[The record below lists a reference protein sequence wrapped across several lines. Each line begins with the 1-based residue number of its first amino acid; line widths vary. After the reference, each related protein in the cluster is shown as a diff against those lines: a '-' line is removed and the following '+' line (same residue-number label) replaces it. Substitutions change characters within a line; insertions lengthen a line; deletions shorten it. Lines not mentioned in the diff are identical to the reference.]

1 MGNNELKIYNIVN
14 KATEFAI
21 SQDVS
26 YLDLSVFHNLVV
38 SYDSNT
44 IKAYIDGNNIINQT
58 ATINWNFS
66 DPNIAKELLIGS
78 IRYAGSYERTLNGL
92 ISNLFIGEY
101 KDKNGNVIWTDEYIQ
116 GLYEAKKPF
125 NKNL

>member
-1 MGNNELKIYNIVN
+1 
-14 KATEFAI
+14 
-21 SQDVS
+21 
-26 YLDLSVFHNLVV
+26 LVV

-44 IKAYIDGNNIINQT
+44 IKVYIDGNNIINQT

-78 IRYAGSYERTLNGL
+78 IRHAGSYKRMLNGL

-101 KDKNGNVIWTDEYIQ
+101 KDKNGNVIWTDEYIN
-116 GLYEAKKPF
+116 YVYKNKIRF
-125 NKNL
+125 NSGSNI